1 MFSYRYVLVFS
12 ILAPGGRV
20 SHPRMKKGSMQKSG
34 CLAFQWALWAAKCC
48 HGSNKWDDNSKNRP
62 KCCHGSNEW
71 DDNSGAPITT
81 CFTTYGSHCLQK
93 LFCYA
98 ADVYAIRLALAC
110 TTTAAFTSDG
120 YGTSILF
127 IVRFICRRPYPRFT
141 ITQIVA
147 TISCNVPKREYRNRI
162 GCFANGEVIIRVIER
177 PARIICDGKVVKE
190 TRKSIFRYFIP
201 NRTRIMYLLRFIP

>member
-1 MFSYRYVLVFS
+1 
-12 ILAPGGRV
+12 
-20 SHPRMKKGSMQKSG
+20 MKNGSMQKSG

-71 DDNSGAPITT
+71 DDNSGA
-81 CFTTYGSHCLQK
+81 CFTTSYSHCFQK

-110 TTTAAFTSDG
+110 TTSAAFTSDG
-120 YGTSILF
+120 YGTSILY
-127 IVRFICRRPYPRFT
+127 IVRFICRCPYPRFT

-190 TRKSIFRYFIP
+190 TRKSIFRNLVSYRTGVVNGLAFIP
-201 NRTRIMYLLRFIP
+201 

>member
-1 MFSYRYVLVFS
+1 MFS

-20 SHPRMKKGSMQKSG
+20 SRPRMKNGSMQKSG

-93 LFCYA
+93 LFRYA
-98 ADVYAIRLALAC
+98 ADGGATGLIG
-110 TTTAAFTSDG
+110 F
-120 YGTSILF
+120 
-127 IVRFICRRPYPRFT
+127 FT
-141 ITQIVA
+141 IVGRSA
-147 TISCNVPKREYRNRI
+147 DI
-162 GCFANGEVIIRVIER
+162 GTTSTDMVRV
-177 PARIICDGKVVKE
+177 
-190 TRKSIFRYFIP
+190 
-201 NRTRIMYLLRFIP
+201 LL